1 MHASGPLSAAPP
13 QRPTCAPPPRPP
25 ACRARRRHE
34 YPDSAIT
41 ARVRPTLIVVSG
53 PAGSGKTTLAHAL
66 AAAVGCPAICR
77 DEIKEGMVHAT
88 PGFVAA
94 KGDELT
100 ARTLPVFFGLL
111 ELLLRAGA
119 TTVAEAAFQDHVRRP
134 RLEPLAGLAE
144 IRIVH
149 CTVAPEVA
157 FRRTQQRARDHPLRR
172 AHADPG
178 PNDQASYQ
186 AVHRA
191 FARPAL
197 DVPSLEVDTTDGYR
211 PGLDQILAFVNRQRG
226 PLWERPGGSTG
237 E

>member
-1 MHASGPLSAAPP
+1 M
-13 QRPTCAPPPRPP
+13 
-25 ACRARRRHE
+25 
-34 YPDSAIT
+34 
-41 ARVRPTLIVVSG
+41 RPTLIVVSG

-66 AAAVGCPAICR
+66 AAAVGCPAVCR

-94 KGDELT
+94 QGDELT
-100 ARTLPVFFGLL
+100 NRTFPVFFQIV
-111 ELLLRAGA
+111 ELLLRAGV
-119 TTVAEAAFQDHVRRP
+119 TTVAEAAFQDHVWRP
-134 RLEPLAGLAE
+134 RLEPLAGLAK

-149 CTVAPEVA
+149 CTVPPEVA
-157 FRRTQQRARDHPLRR
+157 FRRTLQRARGNPLRR

-178 PNDQASYQ
+178 PNDQASYH
-186 AVHRA
+186 AAHRA

-211 PGLDQILAFVNRQRG
+211 PALDQILAFVN
-226 PLWERPGGSTG
+226 LAERPDGSTA